1 MLYSQAAQ
9 LIYDGAGTHEIKNLA
24 TLQSTAKTLS
34 KTDNHA
40 LAEYILRKI
49 DYANNFNSNIHFA
62 LGDIPMNAHRIVSRQ
77 INHIH
82 HNCQKGIEDKWQPH
96 ITDEQAYK
104 LMFQEQIEKRLTDIA
119 NSRVVEVRL

>member
-24 TLQSTAKTLS
+24 TLQSAAKALS
-34 KTDNHA
+34 RTDNHA
-40 LAEYILRKI
+40 LAEYMMRKI
-49 DYANNFNSNIHFA
+49 DYANNFSSITPFV
-62 LGDIPMNAHRIVSRQ
+62 LGNTSMNARREVGRQ

-82 HNCQKGIEDKWQPH
+82 QKCQREIENKWQPH

-104 LMFQEQIEKRLTDIA
+104 LMFQEQIEKRLADIA
-119 NSRVVEVRL
+119 KSRIDVVRL